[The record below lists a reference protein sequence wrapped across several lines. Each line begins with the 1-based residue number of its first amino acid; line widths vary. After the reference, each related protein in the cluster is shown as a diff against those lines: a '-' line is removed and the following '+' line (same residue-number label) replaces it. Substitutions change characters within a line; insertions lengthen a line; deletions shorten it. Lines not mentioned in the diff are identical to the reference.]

1 MMRRRWPVALA
12 ILFFALLAWYL
23 LYSQRI
29 VDGLHRNQELMT
41 EVFMLA
47 QELIQ
52 DPGDLE
58 RSDIEGEMRDAGRF
72 DLALFE
78 LQGVVIRSYIPLIV
92 TDGADS
98 ILSVENVP
106 GEPDIYTSEGQ
117 EQVKVLVRRLIA
129 TGREPIVGAG
139 GNVIFFGDTPTLSG
153 LKWIPYFQ
161 ASGLLITVLIGFLV
175 IRYQRRAEQEK
186 AWTAMAR
193 ELAHQLGT
201 PISSLQG
208 WLELLRLPLEER
220 PGSLDVDTVA
230 GGIDED
236 LVRLERISHR
246 FELIGRDPELEPL
259 DIREIVRELERYLQA
274 RLPRLTT
281 GILIVVDV
289 PKEVPKIFGNEV
301 LLAWAL
307 ENVVKNALDAMAGRG
322 GEIRLKVRKG
332 LPGWVHL
339 RVRDTGPGVDPEVRD
354 KIFEPGVSGKDRG
367 WGVGLTLSRRI
378 IEVGHHGQIYL
389 LDTEG
394 AGATFEI
401 RLPAALPEFVH

>member
-1 MMRRRWPVALA
+1 M
-12 ILFFALLAWYL
+12 
-23 LYSQRI
+23 
-29 VDGLHRNQELMT
+29 
-41 EVFMLA
+41 
-47 QELIQ
+47 
-52 DPGDLE
+52 
-58 RSDIEGEMRDAGRF
+58 
-72 DLALFE
+72 
-78 LQGVVIRSYIPLIV
+78 
-92 TDGADS
+92 
-98 ILSVENVP
+98 
-106 GEPDIYTSEGQ
+106 
-117 EQVKVLVRRLIA
+117 KVLVRRLIA
-129 TGREPIVGAG
+129 TGREPVVGAG
-139 GNVIFFGDTPTLSG
+139 GAVIFFGDTPTLSG

-208 WLELLRLPLEER
+208 WLELLRLPIEER
-220 PGSLDVDTVA
+220 PGSLNVDTVA

-246 FELIGRDPELEPL
+246 FELVGREPELEPL

-281 GILIVVDV
+281 EILIVVDV
-289 PKEVPKIFGNEV
+289 PKEMPRVLGNEV
-301 LLAWAL
+301 LLSWAL
-307 ENVVKNALDAMAGRG
+307 ENVMKNALDAMAGRV

-339 RVRDTGPGVDPEVRD
+339 SVKDTGPGVDPEVRD

-389 LDTEG
+389 LDTAG
-394 AGATFEI
+394 AGAIFEI
-401 RLPAALPEFVH
+401 RLPAALPEF

>member
-1 MMRRRWPVALA
+1 MMRIKWPVALA
-12 ILFFALLAWYL
+12 TLFFSLLAWYL
-23 LYSQRI
+23 LYTQRI

-41 EVFMLA
+41 EVFTLA

-52 DPGDLE
+52 DPGDAE
-58 RSDIEGEMRDAGRF
+58 TDAFENGVRDAGRF

-78 LQGVVIRSYIPLIV
+78 LQGVVIRSLIPLIV
-92 TDGADS
+92 MDGADS
-98 ILSVENVP
+98 VLSVENLP
-106 GEPDIYTSEGQ
+106 FEADIYTPEGQ
-117 EQVKVLVRRLIA
+117 AQVKALVRRLTA
-129 TGREPIVGAG
+129 TGHEPIAGAG
-139 GNVIFFGDTPTLSG
+139 ENEIHFGDTPQLSG

-161 ASGLLITVLIGFLV
+161 ASGLVITMLIGFLV
-175 IRYQRRAEQEK
+175 IRYQRRVEQER

-208 WLELLRLPLEER
+208 WLELLRLPVEER
-220 PGSLDVDTVA
+220 PGSLEADAVV

-246 FELIGRDPELEPL
+246 FELIGTDPELEPL
-259 DIREIVRELERYLQA
+259 NIREVVRELESYLQA

-289 PKEVPKIFGNEV
+289 PKGMPMILGNEV
-301 LLAWAL
+301 LLSWAL

-339 RVRDTGPGVDPEVRD
+339 SIEDTGPGVDPEVRD

-378 IEVGHHGQIYL
+378 IEAGHKGHIYL

-401 RLPAALPEFVH
+401 RLPASAP

>member
-1 MMRRRWPVALA
+1 MMRIKWPVALA
-12 ILFFALLAWYL
+12 TLFFALLAWYL
-23 LYSQRI
+23 LYSKSI

-41 EVFMLA
+41 EVFTLA

-52 DPGDLE
+52 DPGDME
-58 RSDIEGEMRDAGRF
+58 TADFEEGLRDGGRF

-78 LQGVVIRSYIPLIV
+78 LQGVVIRSLVPLIV
-92 TDGADS
+92 MDGADS
-98 ILSVENVP
+98 VLSVENLP
-106 GEPDIYTSEGQ
+106 FEADIYTPEGQ
-117 EQVKVLVRRLIA
+117 EQVKALVRRLTA
-129 TGREPIVGAG
+129 TGHEPIAGAG
-139 GNVIFFGDTPTLSG
+139 GNVIHFGDTPQLSG
-153 LKWIPYFQ
+153 LRWIPYFQ
-161 ASGLLITVLIGFLV
+161 ASGLAITLIIGFLV
-175 IRYQRRAEQEK
+175 IRYQRRVEQEK

-208 WLELLRLPLEER
+208 WLELLHLPVQER
-220 PGSLDVDTVA
+220 PGSLETGAVA
-230 GGIDED
+230 GGIEED

-259 DIREIVRELERYLQA
+259 DIREVVKDLESYLRA
-274 RLPRLTT
+274 RLPKLTT
-281 GILIVVDV
+281 GIVIVVDV
-289 PKEVPKIFGNEV
+289 PKGMPKILGNEV
-301 LLAWAL
+301 LLSWAL
-307 ENVVKNALDAMAGRG
+307 ENVVKNSLDAMAGRG

-339 RVRDTGPGVDPEVRD
+339 RIEDTGPGVDPEVRD

-378 IEVGHHGQIYL
+378 VEAGHKGHIYL

-394 AGATFEI
+394 VGATFEI
-401 RLPAALPEFVH
+401 RLPASRP

>member
-1 MMRRRWPVALA
+1 MMRIKWPVALA
-12 ILFFALLAWYL
+12 TLFFALLAWYL
-23 LYSQRI
+23 LYTKRI

-41 EVFMLA
+41 EVFTLA

-58 RSDIEGEMRDAGRF
+58 TAEVEEGFRDAGRF

-78 LQGVVIRSYIPLIV
+78 LQGVVIRSLMPLIV
-92 TDGADS
+92 MDAADS
-98 ILSVENVP
+98 VLSVENLLF
-106 GEPDIYTSEGQ
+106 DIYTPEGQ
-117 EQVKVLVRRLIA
+117 EQVKALVRRLTA
-129 TGREPIVGAG
+129 TGREPVRGAG
-139 GNVIFFGDTPTLSG
+139 GNVIHFGDTPQLSG

-161 ASGLLITVLIGFLV
+161 ASGLAITLLIGFLV
-175 IRYQRRAEQEK
+175 IRYQRRVEQEK
-186 AWTAMAR
+186 AWTVMAR

-208 WLELLRLPLEER
+208 WLELLRLPVEER
-220 PGSLDVDTVA
+220 PGSLESDTVA
-230 GGIDED
+230 GGIEED

-259 DIREIVRELERYLQA
+259 DIREVVREMESYLQA

-289 PKEVPKIFGNEV
+289 PKGMPKILGNEV
-301 LLAWAL
+301 LLSWAL

-322 GEIRLKVRKG
+322 GEIRLQVRKG

-339 RVRDTGPGVDPEVRD
+339 RIKDTGPGVDPEVRD

-378 IEVGHHGQIYL
+378 VESGHKGHIYL

-394 AGATFEI
+394 AGATFEV
-401 RLPAALPEFVH
+401 RLPAARP

>member
-1 MMRRRWPVALA
+1 MMRIKWPVALA
-12 ILFFALLAWYL
+12 TLFFALLAWYL
-23 LYSQRI
+23 LYTKRI

-41 EVFMLA
+41 EVFTLA

-58 RSDIEGEMRDAGRF
+58 TAEVEEGFRDAGRF

-78 LQGVVIRSYIPLIV
+78 LQGVVIRSLMPLIV
-92 TDGADS
+92 MDAADS
-98 ILSVENVP
+98 VLSVENLP
-106 GEPDIYTSEGQ
+106 FDIYTPEGQ
-117 EQVKVLVRRLIA
+117 EQVKALVRRLTA
-129 TGREPIVGAG
+129 TGREPVRGAG
-139 GNVIFFGDTPTLSG
+139 GNVIHFGDTPQLSG

-161 ASGLLITVLIGFLV
+161 ASGLAITLLIGFLV
-175 IRYQRRAEQEK
+175 IRYQRRVEQEK
-186 AWTAMAR
+186 AWTVMAR

-208 WLELLRLPLEER
+208 WLELLRLPVEER
-220 PGSLDVDTVA
+220 PGSLESDTVA
-230 GGIDED
+230 GGIEED

-246 FELIGRDPELEPL
+246 FELIGRDPELELL
-259 DIREIVRELERYLQA
+259 DIREVVREMESYLQA

-289 PKEVPKIFGNEV
+289 PKGMPKILGNEV
-301 LLAWAL
+301 LLSWAL

-322 GEIRLKVRKG
+322 GEIRLQVRKG

-339 RVRDTGPGVDPEVRD
+339 RIKDTGPGVDPEVRD

-378 IEVGHHGQIYL
+378 VESGHKGHIYL

-394 AGATFEI
+394 AGATFEV
-401 RLPAALPEFVH
+401 RLPAARP